1 MGGASKNSTKS
12 IDCHDW
18 RRLARRSYDA
28 NLNLY
33 VHDENSVG
41 TAKRCYLLVRGT
53 NNGQR
58 RFTARK
64 VNCTAHGRSTA
75 FAEKITPMIV
85 GHFTRRNSASAFT
98 S

>member
-1 MGGASKNSTKS
+1 M
-12 IDCHDW
+12 I
-18 RRLARRSYDA
+18 A

-41 TAKRCYLLVRGT
+41 TATHCYLLVRGT

-64 VNCTAHGRSTA
+64 VNCTAHGHSTA
-75 FAEKITPMIV
+75 FAKKITLVIV
-85 GHFTRRNSASAFT
+85 DRFTRRNLASAFT